1 MKYFLVGIK
10 GTGLSHLAAYLSK
23 GGNEVEGCDVSEDF
37 FTSEILKGITVYPL
51 DAPLPHGVDLIV
63 YSTSYENRAVPAM
76 EEGIKTGVK
85 ALSYP
90 QMLAVLSSSMP
101 ALAVCGTH
109 GKSTTCAAASFLAS
123 SLSLPFG
130 SVYGSFLL
138 GEKKVF
144 HDGDEGLIIEACEYQ
159 DHFMLYDPAV
169 LTVTSIE
176 FDHPDY
182 FEDLDAVKRSFR
194 NRVTSLKKGAVVV
207 YNTDISRYV
216 KDWQSERPDLV
227 FIGYGDRG
235 PFSLSKNADDNWT
248 LTGVEGSF
256 ICHEK
261 NAAIVYD
268 YIAAAVSL
276 SALMLYRD
284 NRTVSASSVAAF
296 LPQML
301 SSIRDFPG
309 LAARGEVVKTEDGIT
324 YIDDYA
330 HHPHEIKVCLDNLR
344 RKYPGRRII
353 ALFMPHTA
361 SRTRALMKDFVTVL
375 SAFDALFIQNVYSS
389 ARSDGGNEASL
400 QLYKALEKKVF
411 RTFYGRLNSVA
422 YCDSDD
428 EAVMRTA
435 SFLIPGDVLV
445 TLGAGD
451 NRALIDRIASAG
463 RIS

>member
-1 MKYFLVGIK
+1 MRYFLVGIK
-10 GTGLSHLAAYLSK
+10 GTGLSHLASYLVK

-37 FTSEILKGITVYPL
+37 FTSVILKGITVHPL
-51 DAPLPHGVDLIV
+51 DAPLPSGTDVIV
-63 YSTSYENRAVPAM
+63 YSTSYENRAVTAM
-76 EEGIKTGVK
+76 EEGRKRGVK
-85 ALSYP
+85 IFSYP
-90 QMLAVLSSSMP
+90 QMLAALSSAMP
-101 ALAVCGTH
+101 SLAVCGTH

-123 SLSLPFG
+123 SLTLPYG

-138 GEKKVF
+138 GNEKVF
-144 HDGDEGLIIEACEYQ
+144 HDGDEGIIIEACEYQ

-169 LTVTSIE
+169 LTVTSVE

-182 FEDLDAVKRSFR
+182 FENLDAVKKSFR

-235 PFSLSKNADDNWT
+235 PFSLSKNAQDNWT
-248 LTGVEGSF
+248 VTGVEGSF

-261 NAAIVYD
+261 NVAIVYD

-276 SALMLYRD
+276 AALMLCTE
-284 NRTVSASSVAAF
+284 NSSVSASSVVAL
-296 LPQML
+296 LPCML
-301 SSIRDFPG
+301 SFIGSFPG
-309 LAARGEVVKTEDGIT
+309 LAARGEVVKTEGGVT

-389 ARSDGGNEASL
+389 ARSDGGNEVSL

-411 RTFYGRLNSVA
+411 RSFYGRLSSVA

-428 EAVMRTA
+428 DAVMRTA
-435 SFLIPGDVLV
+435 SFLIPGDILV

-451 NRALIDRIASAG
+451 NRGLIDRIASAG
-463 RIS
+463 RLS

>member
-10 GTGLSHLAAYLSK
+10 GTGLSHLAAYLVK

-37 FTSEILKGITVYPL
+37 FTSIILKGITVHPL
-51 DAPLPHGVDLIV
+51 DSPLPSGTDVIV
-63 YSTSYENRAVPAM
+63 YSTSYENRSVPAM
-76 EEGIKTGVK
+76 EEGRKRGVK
-85 ALSYP
+85 IFSYP
-90 QMLAVLSSSMP
+90 QMLAVLSSAMP
-101 ALAVCGTH
+101 SLAVCGTH

-123 SLSLPFG
+123 SLTLPYG

-138 GEKKVF
+138 GNEKVF
-144 HDGDEGLIIEACEYQ
+144 HDGDEGIIIEACEYQ

-169 LTVTSIE
+169 LTVTSLE

-182 FEDLDAVKRSFR
+182 FEDLDAVKKSFR

-235 PFSLSKNADDNWT
+235 PFSLSKHAQDNWT
-248 LTGVEGSF
+248 LTVVQGCF
-256 ICHEK
+256 ICHYK
-261 NAAIVYD
+261 HVAIVYD
-268 YIAAAVSL
+268 YIASAVSL
-276 SALMLYRD
+276 AALMLCTE
-284 NRTVSASSVAAF
+284 NRPVSVSSVAAL
-296 LPQML
+296 LPRML
-301 SSIRDFPG
+301 SFIGSFPG
-309 LAARGEVVKTEDGIT
+309 LAARGEVVKTEGGVT

-428 EAVMRTA
+428 DAVMRTA
-435 SFLIPGDVLV
+435 SFLIPGDILV

-463 RIS
+463 RLS

>member
-10 GTGLSHLAAYLSK
+10 GTGLSHLAAYLVK

-37 FTSEILKGITVYPL
+37 FTSIILKGITVHPL
-51 DAPLPHGVDLIV
+51 DSPLPSGTDVVV
-63 YSTSYENRAVPAM
+63 YSTSYENRSVPAM
-76 EEGIKTGVK
+76 EEGRKRGVK
-85 ALSYP
+85 IFSYP
-90 QMLAVLSSSMP
+90 QMLAVLSSAMP
-101 ALAVCGTH
+101 SLAVCGTH
-109 GKSTTCAAASFLAS
+109 GKSTTCAVASFLAS
-123 SLSLPFG
+123 SLTLPYG

-138 GEKKVF
+138 GNEKVF
-144 HDGDEGLIIEACEYQ
+144 HDGDEGIIIEACEYQ

-169 LTVTSIE
+169 LTVTSLE

-182 FEDLDAVKRSFR
+182 FEDLDAVKKSFR

-235 PFSLSKNADDNWT
+235 PFSLSKNAQDNWT

-261 NAAIVYD
+261 NVVIIYD

-276 SALMLYRD
+276 AALMLCTE
-284 NRTVSASSVAAF
+284 NRTVSVSSVAAL
-296 LPQML
+296 LPRML
-301 SSIRDFPG
+301 SFIGSFPG
-309 LAARGEVVKTEDGIT
+309 LAARGEVVKTEGGVT

-389 ARSDGGNEASL
+389 ARSDGGNEVSF

-428 EAVMRTA
+428 DAVMRTA
-435 SFLIPGDVLV
+435 SFLIPGDILV

-463 RIS
+463 RLS